1 MIYRILAELL
11 LVVHLAFI
19 LFVVFGGFAVLKWH
33 WLAWVHLPVAG
44 WGAIVELKSWVCP
57 LTPWENK
64 LRVLAGQEGYDE
76 GFIEHYIMP
85 VIYPPGLTRDIQTTL
100 GLLVVAINLVLYG
113 VVLYR
118 MFRS

>member
-11 LVVHLAFI
+11 MIVHMAFI

-33 WLAWVHLPVAG
+33 WMALVHVPIAA

-64 LRVLAGQEGYDE
+64 FRLLAGQEGYSE
-76 GFIEHYIMP
+76 GFIEHYLMP
-85 VIYPPGLTRDIQTTL
+85 VIYPPGLTKDIQTTM
-100 GLLVVAINLVLYG
+100 GLLVVAINLLIYG
-113 VVLYR
+113 YLIYR
-118 MFRS
+118 LVRS